1 MPFLPPNQ
9 QRQSTE
15 GTQCINS
22 TLKAVLFVHL
32 PSYLLAV
39 LACSVYLLESGS
51 DYDNPQWL
59 DTQSSSSSTLNGA
72 DHALLLLVAVCVY
85 ARERQ

>member
-15 GTQCINS
+15 GTQCING
-22 TLKAVLFVHL
+22 TLKSVLFVHL
-32 PSYLLAV
+32 STYLLVV

-72 DHALLLLVAVCVY
+72 DLALLLLVAVCVF
-85 ARERQ
+85 AREWQ